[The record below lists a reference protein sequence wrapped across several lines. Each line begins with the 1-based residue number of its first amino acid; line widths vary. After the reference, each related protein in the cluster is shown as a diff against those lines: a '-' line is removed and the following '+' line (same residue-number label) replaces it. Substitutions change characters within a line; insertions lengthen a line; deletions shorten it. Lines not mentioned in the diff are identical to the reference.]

1 MRKYN
6 VGLLGCGDICDIYFT
21 NCIKSEILNM
31 AACASLHE
39 AKAHKKAREY
49 GLPKA
54 CSIDDLINDPQID
67 IILNLTIPEVHAKF
81 NLAALEAGKH
91 VYSEKPLAATLED
104 GQKIIELAKAKQL
117 RVGCAPDTFLGG
129 RLQTCRKAI
138 DEGLIGEPTAAAAFV
153 VSPGHEWHHPNPD
166 FFYKP
171 GGGPLLDIGPY
182 YLTALVSLLGPVG
195 RCCGFAKT
203 TFSERTIFYGPRSGE
218 TMPVEIPT
226 HISGTMEFSNGA
238 IGTITTSF
246 DIWDSQLPR
255 MEIYGTAG
263 TLCIPDLDPLAGPN
277 LFGGP
282 VLIKTKE
289 TSRWRG
295 LPRKPELQDWDELP
309 VGHKYNEN
317 SRGLGLSDMAYAIK
331 EGRPHRANDEMAY
344 HVLEIGYALLESAE
358 TGQYSHLSSSCT
370 RPTPLPVDFPVS
382 IPSSTTTK

>member
-1 MRKYN
+1 MQKYN
-6 VGLLGCGDICDIYFT
+6 VGLLGCGDICDIYFA
-21 NCIKSEILNM
+21 NCINSEILNM

-39 AKAHKKAREY
+39 EKARKKALEY
-49 GLPKA
+49 GIPKA
-54 CSIDDLINDPQID
+54 CSMDDLINDPQID
-67 IILNLTIPEVHAKF
+67 IILDLTIPEVHAKF

-104 GQKIIELAKAKQL
+104 AQKIIALAKAKGL

-182 YLTALVSLLGPVG
+182 YLTALVSLLGPVR
-195 RCCGFAKT
+195 RCCGFSKI
-203 TFSERTIFYGPRSGE
+203 TFPERTIFYGPRSGE
-218 TMPVEIPT
+218 TMQVEVPT

-238 IGTITTSF
+238 IGTIITSF

-255 MEIYGTAG
+255 IEIYGTAG
-263 TLCIPDLDPLAGPN
+263 TLCIPDLDPIAGPN

-282 VLIKTKE
+282 VLIKAKE

-295 LPRKPELQDWDELP
+295 MPRKPELQGWDELP
-309 VGHKYNEN
+309 VIHKYNEN
-317 SRGLGLSDMAYAIK
+317 SRGLGLSEMAYAIK
-331 EGRPHRANDEMAY
+331 DGRPHRANDEMAY

-358 TGQYSHLSSSCT
+358 NGQYYHLSSTCS
-370 RPTPLPVDFPVS
+370 RPEPLPVDFPVS
-382 IPSSTTTK
+382 SF